1 MSTVVGA
8 ALVLTGCALFGIFAI
23 KNLNDRIRVLWRLI
37 SALDYMEAEIRHGLT
52 PLPEILNKLFG
63 GDNEITPEIS
73 LNDRWQSAIEALPF
87 KKDER
92 QSLEELGAFLGRF
105 GQEAAIERTR
115 EQLQNAFALAKEEQR
130 SKSKLYGFMGIGL
143 GVLIVILVV

>member
-1 MSTVVGA
+1 MSTVIGT

-23 KNLNDRIRVLWRLI
+23 KNLNDRILALWRLI
-37 SALDYMEAEIRHGLT
+37 SALDYMAAEIRHGLT

-63 GDNEITPEIS
+63 GDNEITSDIS
-73 LNDRWQSAIEALPF
+73 LNDRWQSAIETLPL
-87 KKDER
+87 KKNER
-92 QSLEELGAFLGRF
+92 QSLEELGGFLGRF

-115 EQLQNAFALAKEEQR
+115 EQLQKSYALAKEEQR